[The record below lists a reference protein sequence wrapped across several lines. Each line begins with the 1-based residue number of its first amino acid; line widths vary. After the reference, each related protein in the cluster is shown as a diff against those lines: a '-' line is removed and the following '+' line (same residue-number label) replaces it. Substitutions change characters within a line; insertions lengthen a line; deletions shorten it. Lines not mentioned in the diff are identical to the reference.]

1 MGIRITTSASQ
12 GSTCT
17 ASAVRRG
24 LVAAL
29 PFIISNG
36 VAGVIMGVAY
46 RGLGLSFAAATLFS
60 LIVYS
65 GTAQAVTLGLWAL
78 PPPIGAMAAAC
89 AATNARYLVMGA
101 HLQHLFAD
109 VSRRVMLPILFL
121 LADASWLMTVAE
133 VNRGRR
139 DVGYLLGSSLPMA
152 VGWVGGTALGY
163 ALPLKPN
170 GPFASAAAFLPLA
183 FIVALLP
190 TQWNGPR
197 VLFPW
202 TASAAV
208 GIATAHTFGQGWAML
223 IGGGVGT
230 IVSALRGDDV

>member
-1 MGIRITTSASQ
+1 MPLLASQVSVCTTAGIR
-12 GSTCT
+12 
-17 ASAVRRG
+17 RG
-24 LVAAL
+24 FVAAL
-29 PFIISNG
+29 PFIVSNG
-36 VAGVIMGVAY
+36 MAGVVMGVAY

-60 LIVYS
+60 LVVYS

-78 PPPIGAMAAAC
+78 PPPIAAMAAAC

-101 HLQHLFAD
+101 HLHQLFAD

-133 VNRGRR
+133 VDRGRR
-139 DVGYLLGSSLPMA
+139 DAGYLLGSSLPMA
-152 VGWVGGTALGY
+152 IGWVGGTALGY

-170 GPFASAAAFLPLA
+170 GPFAIAAAFLPLA

-190 TQWNGPR
+190 TQWHGR
-197 VLFPW
+197 RILLPW
-202 TASAAV
+202 TVSAAA
-208 GIATAHTFGQGWAML
+208 GIAAAHTLGQGWAML
-223 IGGGVGT
+223 IGGGIGT